1 MKALSATTL
10 AVALAVSAGAQTAA
24 QPTRVGVI
32 HIQNAIIG
40 TKDGQKAAAELEA
53 RVAPKR
59 KELEAKQS
67 AISQAQDRLNKGR
80 NTMSADEREKL
91 IRDIDQRTKALN
103 RDTEDAQAESEQ
115 EQQKVLQD
123 LGGRLMAV
131 IDKYARDNGY
141 NLILDV
147 SSQQT
152 PVLYISSGIDITQD
166 IVALYDKA
174 TPTAAAPASRPAL
187 TSPATPVARP
197 GIPPPP
203 APKKKD

>member
-10 AVALAVSAGAQTAA
+10 AVALAVTAGAQTSAP
-24 QPTRVGVI
+24 PTRIGVI

-53 RVAPKR
+53 KVAPKR

-67 AISQAQDRLNKGR
+67 AIAQLQDQLNKGR

-91 IRDIDQRTKALN
+91 IREIDQRTKALN
-103 RDTEDAQAESEQ
+103 RDTEDAQAEMEQ
-115 EQQKVLQD
+115 EQQKVLGE
-123 LGGRLMAV
+123 LGQRLMAV

-141 NLILDV
+141 SLIVDV

-152 PVLYISSGIDITQD
+152 PVVWEANTANITADI
-166 IVALYDKA
+166 IALYDKVA
-174 TPTAAAPASRPAL
+174 PVAGPAAAPAAAKPPAAAAPK
-187 TSPATPVARP
+187 PATVAP
-197 GIPPPP
+197 
-203 APKKKD
+203 PKKP

>member
-10 AVALAVSAGAQTAA
+10 VLALAATAGAQTSAP
-24 QPTRVGVI
+24 PTRVGVI

-53 RVAPKR
+53 RVSPKR

-67 AISQAQDRLNKGR
+67 AIALAQDRLNKGR

-91 IRDIDQRTKALN
+91 IRDIDQRTKVLN

-174 TPTAAAPASRPAL
+174 APAAALS
-187 TSPATPVARP
+187 
-197 GIPPPP
+197 
-203 APKKKD
+203 